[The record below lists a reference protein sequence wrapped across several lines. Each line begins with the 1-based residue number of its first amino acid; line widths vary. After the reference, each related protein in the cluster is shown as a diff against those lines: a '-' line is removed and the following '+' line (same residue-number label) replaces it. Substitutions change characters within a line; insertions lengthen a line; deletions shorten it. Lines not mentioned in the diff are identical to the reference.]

1 MWAVSTLGYP
11 EAVNAT
17 SYHHGNL
24 REALVAMGFE
34 MAQQA
39 GPDGVALREVAR
51 RVGVSHNAAY
61 RHFADREA
69 LLGEIS
75 DLAMDRLTAAMQA
88 QIDGVAPDLDPVAN
102 ATSRLRAVGRAYVE
116 FGLAEPG
123 LFRVAFTARGDGAE
137 ELPDGPPTDGGPYGL
152 LNSVLDDLVAV
163 GYLAPAERPGSEV
176 ACWAAVHGFT
186 ELSLDGPLRLAPPD
200 LREAALDRLLE
211 TIERGLATF

>member
-88 QIDGVAPDLDPVAN
+88 QI
-102 ATSRLRAVGRAYVE
+102 VGRAYVE